1 MRYVSGRC
9 KKSGGTGTAI
19 NAGLVELDKGRGFIL
34 IRISF
39 SPDIFPEPEPTLF
52 FFVIYLYVAGCPR
65 VKRKRGRK
73 KVFLRNI
80 RSTPPDIYS
89 IMDEKRDDDA
99 QLAGLGHRQELQR
112 NFSTLYVFF

>member
-1 MRYVSGRC
+1 M
-9 KKSGGTGTAI
+9 
-19 NAGLVELDKGRGFIL
+19 
-34 IRISF
+34 
-39 SPDIFPEPEPTLF
+39 
-52 FFVIYLYVAGCPR
+52 
-65 VKRKRGRK
+65 
-73 KVFLRNI
+73 FLRNI